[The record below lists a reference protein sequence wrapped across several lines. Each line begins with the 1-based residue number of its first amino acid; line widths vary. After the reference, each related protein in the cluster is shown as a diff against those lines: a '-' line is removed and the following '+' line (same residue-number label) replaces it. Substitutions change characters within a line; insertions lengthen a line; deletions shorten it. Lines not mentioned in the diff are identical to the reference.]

1 MNTKELEN
9 IKKKSIYFTELSP
22 NTKIQIISSE
32 LNHISQFVKKQL
44 NLKKDVFVVVF
55 KSEK

>member
-9 IKKKSIYFTELSP
+9 IKNKSIYFTELSP

-32 LNHISQFVKKQL
+32 LNQISQLVKKHL
-44 NLKKDVFVVVF
+44 NLKKDVVVAVF
-55 KSEK
+55 RSEK

>member
-22 NTKIQIISSE
+22 NTKIQIVNSE
-32 LNHISQFVKKQL
+32 LNHISQSVKKQL
-44 NLKKDVFVVVF
+44 NLKKDVFVAVF

>member
-32 LNHISQFVKKQL
+32 LNHISQLVKKQL
-44 NLKKDVFVVVF
+44 NLKKDVVVAVF
-55 KSEK
+55 RSEK

>member
-22 NTKIQIISSE
+22 NTKIHIVNSE
-32 LNHISQFVKKQL
+32 INHISQSVRKHL
-44 NLKKDVFVVVF
+44 NLKKDVVVVVF
-55 KSEK
+55 RSEK

>member
-9 IKKKSIYFTELSP
+9 IKKKSIYFTELSS

-32 LNHISQFVKKQL
+32 INHISQSVKKQL
-44 NLKKDVFVVVF
+44 NLKKDVFVAVF